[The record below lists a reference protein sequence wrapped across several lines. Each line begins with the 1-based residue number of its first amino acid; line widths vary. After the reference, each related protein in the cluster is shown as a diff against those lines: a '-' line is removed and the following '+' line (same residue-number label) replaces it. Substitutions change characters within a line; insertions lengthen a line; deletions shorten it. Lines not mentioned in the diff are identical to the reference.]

1 MVVRAGVA
9 FLTLSIAL
17 LAVPAIGL
25 AMPFAAIYAG
35 MRAAHG
41 SKRSWVGWAVGAL
54 VFLGMGAGMA
64 SIERQIRAA
73 DCRQATDFCDCVE
86 GRD

>member
-1 MVVRAGVA
+1 MSLAP
-9 FLTLSIAL
+9 

-35 MRAAHG
+35 VRAAHG

-64 SIERQIRAA
+64 GVERLIRAA
-73 DCRQATDFCDCVE
+73 DCRQATNFCDCLE